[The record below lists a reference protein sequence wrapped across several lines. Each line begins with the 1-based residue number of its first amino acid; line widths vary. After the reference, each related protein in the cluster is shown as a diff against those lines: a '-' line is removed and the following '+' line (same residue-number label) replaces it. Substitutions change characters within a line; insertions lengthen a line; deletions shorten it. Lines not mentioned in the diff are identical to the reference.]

1 MTFGAFP
8 IYAVIASLVGILFAG
23 YLAMMVLKLPPGNK
37 RMIEISG
44 AIQEGAMAYLNRQYK
59 TIAVVGIII
68 AVLLYFG
75 LGWITTVGFIV
86 GAVFSGLCG
95 YVGMYVAVRSNA
107 RVCEAARK
115 GLSYALLVAFK
126 GGPSL
131 V

>member
-86 GAVFSGLCG
+86 GCFPGSG
-95 YVGMYVAVRSNA
+95 YVGMYVAVRA
-107 RVCEAARK
+107 TPVCERLERVCPMPCWWPLGR
-115 GLSYALLVAFK
+115 
-126 GGPSL
+126 PSL